1 MKENKVSK
9 EETARL
15 KAKKIKEGHAV
26 ADRIAKLLAKNA
38 HKSKNFN
45 DK

>member
-1 MKENKVSK
+1 MKENNK

-26 ADRIAKLLAKNA
+26 ADRIAKLLEKNA
-38 HKSKNFN
+38 HKCKNLQ